1 VPLIGTAAAIGLTLF
16 FIAAVITRLRA
27 HDYSLSS
34 ATFFILMAVAALVL
48 GLATS

>member
-1 VPLIGTAAAIGLTLF
+1 MSTPQELANLNRHLDNFKGT
-16 FIAAVITRLRA
+16 
-27 HDYSLSS
+27 LSS